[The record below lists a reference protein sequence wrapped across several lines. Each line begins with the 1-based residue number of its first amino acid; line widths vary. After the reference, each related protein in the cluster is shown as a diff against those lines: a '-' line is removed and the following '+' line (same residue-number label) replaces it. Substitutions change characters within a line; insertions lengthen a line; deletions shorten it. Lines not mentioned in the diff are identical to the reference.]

1 MKDGNYKDKDY
12 IEKSIPKDVLLYV
25 EESMCITIMEQIA
38 IHNYL
43 IKEWCYASDYKICRD
58 KSEILISVKNIL
70 NEYNYNV
77 GDYIRIYNNNDLVFD
92 FKIASLDT
100 ELEFDVGIGKICIDD
115 ITILVSNLSARGWRD
130 LDSFGEASYILNN
143 NFYVKS
149 NDLQSLKVIVNNNV
163 ICEISNEDIKLQE
176 RSHYFN

>member
-1 MKDGNYKDKDY
+1 M
-12 IEKSIPKDVLLYV
+12 
-25 EESMCITIMEQIA
+25 
-38 IHNYL
+38 
-43 IKEWCYASDYKICRD
+43 
-58 KSEILISVKNIL
+58 
-70 NEYNYNV
+70 
-77 GDYIRIYNNNDLVFD
+77 FD